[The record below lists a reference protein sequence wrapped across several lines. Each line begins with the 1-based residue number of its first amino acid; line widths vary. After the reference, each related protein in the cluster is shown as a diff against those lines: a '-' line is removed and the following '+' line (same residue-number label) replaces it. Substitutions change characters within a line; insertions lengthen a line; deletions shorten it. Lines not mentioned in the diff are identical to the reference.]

1 MGKLGF
7 KGILK
12 RKSGK
17 VKDQKVVD
25 VKKDRKKSEKK
36 KGEVPIKDER
46 VLVKKGYARK
56 GDLIAT
62 VHPAV
67 LGKEGKNILG
77 EPIPPK
83 EVYQPKLIAGKN
95 VKVEDGTKYFLT
107 TDGIV
112 EVLKDSRG
120 VFYIKG
126 KIYRHGSYKITVSD
140 DEMKAY
146 LTVIPPIGGGRS
158 LNADEIIEDCKKRG
172 IVFGLKEKLIRETVA
187 KAEENREAIR
197 DVVIAEGE
205 EPIDGEDGKLEFKI
219 RLATGNRFKVLNNGK
234 VDFKEQDLITAVEED
249 ELIAV
254 VKKPRSGQRDGH
266 TVLGEKI
273 EAKPGQQVTLEA
285 GKNIRVEDKGDEIHF
300 YAEISGQLI
309 RERNSISIDPLYVI
323 DSDVGAKT
331 GNIGFKG
338 AVLVK
343 GNVNDGFKVQAMGN
357 ITIQGNVGKAIVQSK
372 ENVIVNNGFA
382 GKHNGLIYAGKDVTI
397 KFAENGTIKAGGN
410 IFISRAALNCKL
422 IAGDRVIS
430 VKEKGQIIGGMVK
443 ARRGLEAKIIGN
455 ELEHKMDIFI
465 GLDYLTEEKLTEIK
479 GKIAKYVQNL
489 KKVELVI
496 GKIKKINE
504 NSGMLSESL
513 KKIYTDARKKKAL
526 LKIAIDNL
534 KKKEEKCLQSLSQEE
549 GAEIIVHE
557 SIYPGVKIYFGDKL
571 YEIDSKKNNVK
582 IVFDTNNQ
590 KVRVMPL

>member
-205 EPIDGEDGKLEFKI
+205 EPIDGEDGKLEFRV
-219 RLATGNRFKVLNNGK
+219 RLATGNRFKVLSNGK
-234 VDFKEQDLITAVEED
+234 VDFKEQDLITAVEEG

>member
-12 RKSGK
+12 KKSGK

-25 VKKDRKKSEKK
+25 VKKERKETKK
-36 KGEVPIKDER
+36 KKEEAPVKDEK

-205 EPIDGEDGKLEFKI
+205 EPIDGEDGKLEFRV
-219 RLATGNRFKVLNNGK
+219 RLATGNRFKVLSNGK
-234 VDFKEQDLITAVEED
+234 VDFKEQDLITAVEEG

>member
-12 RKSGK
+12 KKSGK

-25 VKKDRKKSEKK
+25 VKKERKETKK
-36 KGEVPIKDER
+36 KKEEAPVKDEK

-83 EVYQPKLIAGKN
+83 EVYQSKLIAGKN
-95 VKVEDGTKYFLT
+95 VKVEDGTKYYLT

-120 VFYIKG
+120 VFYISG
-126 KIYRHGSYKITVSD
+126 KIYRHGSYEITVSD

-146 LTVIPPIGGGRS
+146 LAVIPPIGGGRCI
-158 LNADEIIEDCKKRG
+158 NADEIIEDCKKRG
-172 IVFGLKEKLIRETVA
+172 IVFGLKEELIRETVA
-187 KAEENREAIR
+187 KAEENRDAIR

-249 ELIAV
+249 ELIVV
-254 VKKPRSGQRDGH
+254 VKKPKPGQRDGH

-273 EAKPGQQVTLEA
+273 EAKSGQQVTLEA
-285 GKNIRVEDKGDEIHF
+285 GKNVKVEDKGDEIHF

-309 RERNSISIDPLYVI
+309 RERDSISIDPLYVI

-343 GNVNDGFKVQAMGN
+343 GSVNDGFKVQATGN

-382 GKHNGLIYAGKDVTI
+382 GKHKGLIYAGKDVTI

-455 ELEHKMDIFI
+455 ELEHKMDIFV

-479 GKIAKYVQNL
+479 GKIAKYIQNL

-504 NSGMLSESL
+504 NTDMLPESL
-513 KKIYTDARKKKAL
+513 KKIYFDARKKKAL

-549 GAEIIVHE
+549 GAEVIVHE

-582 IVFDTNNQ
+582 IVYDTNNQ
-590 KVRVMPL
+590 KVRVLPL